1 MADSARVEKLMSLSA
16 TEFRAT
22 LGFLTDLPIRFDAL
36 EIEVPAGC
44 GTVIIAYSARPNVRF
59 GGLLDLPRALVSLTF
74 SNVSPTDQNAFV
86 KRFEQT
92 FQRGGG

>member
-1 MADSARVEKLMSLSA
+1 MADSARVEKQMSLSP

-22 LGFLTDLPIRFDAL
+22 LAFLTLGPVPDDAV
-36 EIEVPAGC
+36 EVALAVG
-44 GTVIIAYSARPNVRF
+44 GGRVVIAYSARPSVRF
-59 GGLLDLPRALVSLTF
+59 GGLLDLPRAVVSLTF
-74 SNVSPTDQNAFV
+74 HAVSPADQTAFV